1 MRTPKQ
7 YETVALLE
15 DIPEKNL
22 WRGQV
27 GVIVEIYGDAEAF
40 ELEFIDDNG
49 HTYALET
56 IYADKLIPLSHKSR
70 ELIAA

>member
-1 MRTPKQ
+1 MSTPKQ

-27 GVIVEIYGDAEAF
+27 GVIVEIYADGKAY
-40 ELEFIDDNG
+40 ELEFMDDEG
-49 HTYALET
+49 YTYALET
-56 IYADKLIPLSHKSR
+56 IYADKVIPLSHKSR